1 MRWVMAEKE
10 RTALGAV
17 ARGMA
22 RVAMRKDIV
31 VIGGVWFGVGVVDS
45 EVIVSVMSLEFDEGA
60 SKI

>member
-17 ARGMA
+17 ARGIA

-31 VIGGVWFGVGVVDS
+31 VVGSVWFVFGVVDS
-45 EVIVSVMSLEFDEGA
+45 EVVCISNVLEFDEGV
-60 SKI
+60 S